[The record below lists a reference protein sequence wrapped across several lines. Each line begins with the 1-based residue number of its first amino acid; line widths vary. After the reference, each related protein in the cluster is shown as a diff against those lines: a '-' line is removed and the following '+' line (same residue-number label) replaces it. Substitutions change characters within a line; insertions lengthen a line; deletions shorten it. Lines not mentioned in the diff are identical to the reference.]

1 MATLARRIPKLI
13 LFAGLL
19 FLSIRYV
26 HTYPIPM
33 TQDQQ
38 QRLIVISEKLGV
50 RDAEALYIFTMCFI
64 DLVVTTLTYRAIIRV
79 SRFMARRIR

>member
-1 MATLARRIPKLI
+1 MAKLARRILRLM

-19 FLSIRYV
+19 CLSVRYV

-38 QRLIVISEKLGV
+38 QDLIVISERLGV

-64 DLVVTTLTYRAIIRV
+64 DLVATLLAYGMIV
-79 SRFMARRIR
+79 KLLRRLGRTR